1 MLLPRGCYKGQ
12 LIAIDTGKYWTWN
25 FEVVY
30 QGSQYRLKGFSSDE
44 PYGKTKQYAEA
55 LLGRE
60 LEKGAEIDPSARRGF
75 SGDVDVG
82 VVTKNGRE
90 YNSIENIIW

>member
-12 LIAIDTGKYWTWN
+12 LIAIDTANQRTWT

-30 QGSQYRLKGFSSDE
+30 QGRKYGRKCFSSDK

-60 LEKGAEIDPSARRGF
+60 LEKGEEIDLSDRRGF

-90 YNSIENIIW
+90 YNSIENMI